1 MRSKR
6 KQVFH
11 HESKPSYR
19 DLLSP
24 EVRAKLKQRV
34 QKAREENEV
43 KR

>member
-11 HESKPSYR
+11 HESKPCYR

-34 QKAREENEV
+34 LAQRGKKER
-43 KR
+43 